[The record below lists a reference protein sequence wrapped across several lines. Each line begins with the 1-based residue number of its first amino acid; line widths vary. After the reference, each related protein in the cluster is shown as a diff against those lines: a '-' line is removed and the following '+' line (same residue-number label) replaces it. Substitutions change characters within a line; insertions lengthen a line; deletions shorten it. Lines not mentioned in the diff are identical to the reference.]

1 MISEK
6 SENKSRMHILFLT
19 QILPYP
25 PTSGPKVKTWHV
37 LRYLSQRGHKI
48 TLAAF
53 VRPEEFP
60 YIDEVKKICAA
71 VHAIPVY
78 RSRLSDIRYFLRSLF
93 SNRPFLVERDDLS
106 EMRSVV
112 NKVVTSEPVDVI
124 HADQLTMTQFAFPL
138 ILNNCKKPALVF
150 DAHNAVWTITE
161 RMKEN
166 APFYLKP
173 PLWLET
179 KRIKHYEGMI
189 VSNFQATLA
198 VTEPDRISLMDAVH
212 EYQGDSSSNVKPI
225 SVIPIAVDTNQI
237 RPVAREENS
246 LNILTMG
253 TLYYP
258 PNADGIRWF
267 VQDVFPL
274 VRQRMPKVTL
284 TIVGKNP
291 PKDFVRLAED
301 PQSNVSITGFVE
313 DLDPYFA
320 KSALIVIPVRVGSGM
335 RVRILEAFARATP
348 VVTTTVG
355 LEGIQAESGR
365 EVLVADN
372 PADFA
377 QSVINL
383 LQDKTLQERLSVNGR
398 HLVENKYDRQVVL
411 AELDKT
417 YKKLTCTSPL

>member
-1 MISEK
+1 
-6 SENKSRMHILFLT
+6 MHILFLT

-25 PTSGPKVKTWHV
+25 PASGPKVKTWHV

-48 TLAAF
+48 TLASF

-60 YIDEVKKICAA
+60 YIDEVKEVCAA
-71 VHAIPVY
+71 VHAVPVH
-78 RSRLSDIRYFLRSLF
+78 RSRISDIGYFLRSVI
-93 SNRPFLVERDDLS
+93 SKRPFLVERDDLS
-106 EMRSVV
+106 EMRRVV
-112 NKVVTSEPVDVI
+112 NQVMNSDHVDVI

-138 ILNNCKKPALVF
+138 DLNGSKKPALVF

-179 KRIKHYEGMI
+179 KRIKQYEGMI
-189 VSNFQATLA
+189 VSDFHATLA
-198 VTEPDRISLMDAVH
+198 VTEPDRLALIEAAH
-212 EYQGDSSSNVKPI
+212 EYRANGKDVAPI
-225 SVIPIAVDTNQI
+225 SVIPIAVDTKQI
-237 RPVAREENS
+237 QPVSRDTDS

-267 VQDVFPL
+267 AQEVFPL
-274 VRQRMPKVTL
+274 LRQRIPKITL

-291 PKDFVRLAED
+291 PQDFVRLAED
-301 PQSNVSITGFVE
+301 PNNGVTVTGFVE
-313 DLDPYFA
+313 ELDPYFA
-320 KSALIVIPVRVGSGM
+320 KSALMVIPVRAGGGM
-335 RVRILEAFARATP
+335 RVRILEGFARAIP

-355 LEGIQAESGR
+355 LEGIQARPGTD
-365 EVLVADN
+365 VLVADT

-377 QSVINL
+377 NSVLAL
-383 LQDKTLQERLSVNGR
+383 LQNKGFQEKLASNGR
-398 HLVENKYDRQVVL
+398 RLVEDKYDWQVVL
-411 AELDKT
+411 SDLDKI
-417 YKKLTCTSPL
+417 YERLAQTSL